1 MIDWMSTSQLQSW
14 VAIFGGMVGFLL
26 IGWRIFSYFNEKSK
40 CFELQKHTIRSQNEK
55 IDAIGKKVDKIESNV
70 QDEVDESKKTH
81 IEIFKRLNDV
91 DKKLSYIAG
100 KHGYTDD

>member
-1 MIDWMSTSQLQSW
+1 MSEIATTQIQVWL
-14 VAIFGGMVGFLL
+14 AIVGGFAGLGV
-26 IGWRIFSYFNEKSK
+26 IVWRIISYFNEKSK
-40 CFELQKHTIRSQNEK
+40 CFELQKSTIKSQNLK

-70 QDEVDESKKTH
+70 KDEIDESKETH
-81 IEIFKRLNDV
+81 KEIFLRLNDV